1 MLDTVIAEQPM
12 FDLRIFPALGRLFKG
27 LTKVFAQPVRVEFVK
42 QETDMPDGP
51 VAVVYAVQP
60 VDGAKREVY
69 IYWDGGPLDMKFA
82 HFVERN
88 AAGEFSRVVP
98 EKEER
103 VPDEWRK
110 AISVFAA
117 KEQGFVAPK
126 KTLG

>member
-1 MLDTVIAEQPM
+1 MLDTVVAEQPM
-12 FDLRIFPALGRLFKG
+12 FDFRIFPALDRLFKG
-27 LTKVFAQPVRVEFVK
+27 LTKVFAQPVRVEFIK

-69 IYWDGGPLDMKFA
+69 IYWDGGSLDMKLA

-88 AAGEFSRVVP
+88 SSGEFSRVVP
-98 EKEER
+98 DKEER
-103 VPDEWRK
+103 VPDDWRK
-110 AISVFAA
+110 AIAAFAA